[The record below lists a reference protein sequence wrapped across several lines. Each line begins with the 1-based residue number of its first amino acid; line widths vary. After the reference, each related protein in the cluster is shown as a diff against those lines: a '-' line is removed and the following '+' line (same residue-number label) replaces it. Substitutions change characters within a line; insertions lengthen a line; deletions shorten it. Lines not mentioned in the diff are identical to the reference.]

1 MTRVL
6 LKIPILWQIVYPGVE
21 DREREREKNKM
32 QLESTNKTHCAI
44 SLDIKKMER
53 YGLELHQ
60 G

>member
-21 DREREREKNKM
+21 DREREKNKM

>member
-1 MTRVL
+1 M
-6 LKIPILWQIVYPGVE
+6 LWQIVYPGVE

>member
-1 MTRVL
+1 MADCLPWSRG
-6 LKIPILWQIVYPGVE
+6 Q
-21 DREREREKNKM
+21 REKNKM

>member
-1 MTRVL
+1 MADCLPWSRG
-6 LKIPILWQIVYPGVE
+6 Q
-21 DREREREKNKM
+21 REREREKNKM